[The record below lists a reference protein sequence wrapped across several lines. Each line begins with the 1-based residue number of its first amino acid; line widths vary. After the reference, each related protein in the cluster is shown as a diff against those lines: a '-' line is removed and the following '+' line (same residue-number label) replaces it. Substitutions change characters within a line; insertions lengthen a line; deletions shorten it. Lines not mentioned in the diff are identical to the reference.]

1 MVFKE
6 ENGKV
11 RRRRIEFL
19 IKQKYWSTEQ
29 EYRREKPPIYKE
41 NPYIETT

>member
-29 EYRREKPPIYKE
+29 EKRERKTS
-41 NPYIETT
+41 NL